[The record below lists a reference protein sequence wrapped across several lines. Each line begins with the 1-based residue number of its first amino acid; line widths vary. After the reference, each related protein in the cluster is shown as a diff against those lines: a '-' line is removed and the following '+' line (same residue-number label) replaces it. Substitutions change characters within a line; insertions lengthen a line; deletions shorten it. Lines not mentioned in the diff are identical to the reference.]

1 MTLYLWANGIVCILA
16 FIGFIYGAIQF
27 FRPKKALYGQMITL
41 ALLSVVIGRTFS
53 IVRILS
59 GGDYTGR
66 FQLGTLAIIASLMFF
81 FSSNYGTLDSIVD
94 DGSKENRRYRMLAM
108 IAPLLTVILFV
119 PFFLTADISVFW
131 KGQGAVILFFVA
143 LCSYFHLKHLIIPDI
158 EFGVVRSI
166 RPYNFLALLYMFS
179 SIIEFLAL
187 SRDNQ
192 VLTLVACC
200 FSGIF
205 LLLML
210 PMITYGLKKSR
221 K

>member
-1 MTLYLWANGIVCILA
+1 MYLWANCIVCVLA
-16 FIGFIYGAIQF
+16 FLGFIYGAVQF

-41 ALLSVVIGRTFS
+41 ALLSVVIGRIFS

-59 GGDYTGR
+59 SDNYTGQ

-94 DGSKENRRYRMLAM
+94 DGSKENRRYRMTAL
-108 IAPLLTVILFV
+108 IAPVVTLILFV
-119 PFFLTADISVFW
+119 PFFLTEDIPVLW
-131 KGQGAVILFFVA
+131 KMQGAVIMFFVA
-143 LCSYFHLKHLIIPDI
+143 LCSYFHLKHLIIPDV

-166 RPYNFLALLYMFS
+166 RPYNFLALLYMVS
-179 SIIEFLAL
+179 SIVECLAL

-192 VLTLVACC
+192 VLTLVTCC